1 MAGKFGSVG
10 ANKAN
15 AAKRIIRIIT
25 PLLVYKKMKGN
36 EIMEIVKVGK
46 SNLNVKTWKNQRVV
60 TFVDIDRVHQRPQG
74 TQRE

>member
-1 MAGKFGSVG
+1 
-10 ANKAN
+10 
-15 AAKRIIRIIT
+15 
-25 PLLVYKKMKGN
+25 MKGN